1 MIITHLYGAILE
13 LLLLFSRD
21 GCETPFTHSGYHSTR
36 LVLVIKT
43 ALVSSLRDLACPVSS
58 AIDPLAFWDL
68 LWSIRTSSENL
79 DFHITR
85 VKTQSDL
92 FLLPSLSS
100 PTLLFFLQ
108 KKQLFIVYDF
118 EFSCLELSFRCF
130 SLN

>member
-21 GCETPFTHSGYHSTR
+21 GCETPFTHSGCHSTP

-58 AIDPLAFWDL
+58 ATDPLAFWDL

-85 VKTQSDL
+85 VKL
-92 FLLPSLSS
+92 KVLSFS
-100 PTLLFFLQ
+100 CPPFPLLFSFSFFKKSNYLLCMTLNSPGWSCHLDAFL
-108 KKQLFIVYDF
+108 
-118 EFSCLELSFRCF
+118 
-130 SLN
+130 